1 MLLLFPPLRSLES
14 EKPAR
19 VSMEVLER
27 KSRGSGER
35 EKERGEGA
43 KSEEKG
49 HGFGEINQ
57 REKMAME
64 IGRKEGERF

>member
-19 VSMEVLER
+19 VSMEVLKRE
-27 KSRGSGER
+27 SRGSG
-35 EKERGEGA
+35 KRGEGA
-43 KSEEKG
+43 KSEGKG

-64 IGRKEGERF
+64 IGRREGERF